1 MWFIANPTMLYTGAT
16 VFSLISK
23 DILSKVIGVGIS
35 GIEYIF
41 GYMTSSNAN
50 VYIKKYKNDLEV
62 LDIELK
68 LKLIDNWLKHID
80 MEKVQTDS
88 SHEII
93 YKGISDSCYK
103 LTDCINQINEKIK
116 YHHTKWFQSWIGLY
130 LDEDIK
136 LLEKHVK
143 IIDDRLLLLNLLK

>member
-35 GIEYIF
+35 GIEYTF

-103 LTDCINQINEKIK
+103 LRDCINQINEKIK
-116 YHHTKWFQSWIGLY
+116 YHHTKWFQSWIILY
-130 LDEDIK
+130 MDEDI
-136 LLEKHVK
+136 
-143 IIDDRLLLLNLLK
+143 